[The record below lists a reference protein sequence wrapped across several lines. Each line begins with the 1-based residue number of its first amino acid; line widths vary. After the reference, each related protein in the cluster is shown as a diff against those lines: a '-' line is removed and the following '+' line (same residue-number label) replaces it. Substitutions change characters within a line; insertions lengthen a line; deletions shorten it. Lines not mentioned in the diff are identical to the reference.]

1 MINRV
6 IEFYANRSYLQ
17 NYFMVHP
24 VSTLTVSN
32 GMGMFNNQTGNQMHQ
47 VMSSQWATEIDIL
60 PRILISRYTA

>member
-24 VSTLTVSN
+24 VSN